1 MNPSPV
7 RPLTWFSPAF
17 LSSHSCLPLQPLY
30 CPSIS
35 SFTIPPYF
43 TPSFESPSTHNGRLL
58 SAASRQLPS
67 FSSENGIIPPHGTP
81 SFFPSHLPSS
91 ESPFTGPLN
100 FSIASRSSSSP
111 HPTISPIDFTSFT
124 TDSSQQSWLPTPP
137 PTQPL
142 ASSTI
147 NSNNNSSLQDF
158 VLYPTPSAPQPQPPR
173 RDSRLLAPPSTT
185 LKPSAL
191 QPFLAQN
198 YSRRHALSLQLQR
211 HLQQLLASG
220 IPISDPRVAKLA
232 RSFAHWSHSNSITH
246 PQQPHAAAVPS
257 PLRRP
262 SGPPSIPTYKNH
274 PTHLNRRTMS
284 TPGFAGRHSPDSR
297 LPAVDLTPWTH
308 TPSIELDEALF
319 ALPSAGDTAGLSSAF
334 DLGHIHLD
342 TDVNAFSPSAPT
354 DTVSPKDV
362 MFDASS
368 VPPSATFTDLSTP
381 LLESPGAFSSGP
393 SPMFTDLDLLGPNDW
408 TPLFDDAA
416 AMDAFQGLAMVA
428 SIEEPSKTGMPQP
441 VQISKP
447 ASPVKSV
454 SSPISATGSTKP
466 SSVAGINRP
475 RKELS
480 PIAFDPSDPV
490 AAKRARNT
498 EAARKSRAK
507 KLERQMSAEAR
518 IADLQKQLADRDAI
532 IANLQAQLEAQR
544 QFA

>member
-1 MNPSPV
+1 
-7 RPLTWFSPAF
+7 
-17 LSSHSCLPLQPLY
+17 
-30 CPSIS
+30 
-35 SFTIPPYF
+35 
-43 TPSFESPSTHNGRLL
+43 
-58 SAASRQLPS
+58 
-67 FSSENGIIPPHGTP
+67 
-81 SFFPSHLPSS
+81 
-91 ESPFTGPLN
+91 
-100 FSIASRSSSSP
+100 
-111 HPTISPIDFTSFT
+111 
-124 TDSSQQSWLPTPP
+124 
-137 PTQPL
+137 
-142 ASSTI
+142 
-147 NSNNNSSLQDF
+147 
-158 VLYPTPSAPQPQPPR
+158 
-173 RDSRLLAPPSTT
+173 
-185 LKPSAL
+185 
-191 QPFLAQN
+191 
-198 YSRRHALSLQLQR
+198 
-211 HLQQLLASG
+211 
-220 IPISDPRVAKLA
+220 
-232 RSFAHWSHSNSITH
+232 
-246 PQQPHAAAVPS
+246 
-257 PLRRP
+257 
-262 SGPPSIPTYKNH
+262 
-274 PTHLNRRTMS
+274 MS
-284 TPGFAGRHSPDSR
+284 TPGFA
-297 LPAVDLTPWTH
+297 
-308 TPSIELDEALF
+308 ELDEALF
-319 ALPSAGDTAGLSSAF
+319 ALPSAGDTAGLGSAF

-441 VQISKP
+441 VQTSKP

-454 SSPISATGSTKP
+454 SSPISAAGSTKP

>member
-1 MNPSPV
+1 M
-7 RPLTWFSPAF
+7 
-17 LSSHSCLPLQPLY
+17 
-30 CPSIS
+30 
-35 SFTIPPYF
+35 
-43 TPSFESPSTHNGRLL
+43 
-58 SAASRQLPS
+58 
-67 FSSENGIIPPHGTP
+67 
-81 SFFPSHLPSS
+81 

-111 HPTISPIDFTSFT
+111 QIIISPIDFTSFT
-124 TDSSQQSWLPTPP
+124 TDSSQQPWPPTPP
-137 PTQPL
+137 STQPL
-142 ASSTI
+142 ASNSI
-147 NSNNNSSLQDF
+147 NSNNSSSNSSLQDF
-158 VLYPTPSAPQPQPPR
+158 VLYPTPPASQPQPPP

-191 QPFLAQN
+191 QPFLAQHQP
-198 YSRRHALSLQLQR
+198 RRHTLSLQLQR
-211 HLQQLLASG
+211 YLQQQLSSG
-220 IPISDPRVAKLA
+220 LPISDPRVAKLA
-232 RSFAHWSHSNSITH
+232 RSFAHWSHSNSSSYA
-246 PQQPHAAAVPS
+246 QQPHAAAVPS
-257 PLRRP
+257 PLRP
-262 SGPPSIPTYKNH
+262 QSGAQFIPTLKKPY
-274 PTHLNRRTMS
+274 TTAYRRTMS
-284 TPGFAGRHSPDSR
+284 APGFEGTHLHHPSVPVPDSSP
-297 LPAVDLTPWTH
+297 LAHTH
-308 TPSIELDEALF
+308 ATELDAALF
-319 ALPSAGDTAGLSSAF
+319 ALPSAGDTAGLGSPF
-334 DLGHIHLD
+334 DIGQIHLD
-342 TDVNAFSPSAPT
+342 TDVNAFSPGAPT

-408 TPLFDDAA
+408 TPLFNDAA
-416 AMDAFQGLAMVA
+416 AMDAFQSLAMVA
-428 SIEEPSKTGMPQP
+428 PLEETSKTEKPLPAQTP
-441 VQISKP
+441 KLAASVQ
-447 ASPVKSV
+447 SV
-454 SSPISATGSTKP
+454 SSPISATGSSKP

-518 IADLQKQLADRDAI
+518 ISELQKQLADRDAI